1 MSSWGFESAIFRQ
14 MTGIEATLLVALGG
28 FIGAIIFGLLGMLFE
43 QAGERDATNA
53 MLSLAMLG
61 LGTCGI
67 SLIKAG
73 LMALGV

>member
-1 MSSWGFESAIFRQ
+1 
-14 MTGIEATLLVALGG
+14 MTSIEATLLVSLGG
-28 FIGAIIFGLLGMLFE
+28 FIGAIIFGLLGMLFDH
-43 QAGERDATNA
+43 AGEREATNS

-61 LGTCGI
+61 IGTCGI